1 MASRTQVAT
10 YLADH
15 LADGRAE
22 AVKAAAAWLVA
33 GGRGREA
40 RYLARDAA
48 AALAERGH
56 VLAEVVTARPMDPAA
71 VKSVEGFIK
80 QATGAQSLELVQSV
94 DPALIGG
101 IKIELPAAT
110 LDASVQAKLD
120 KFVEGMKGVML

>member
-1 MASRTQVAT
+1 MASRMQVAT
-10 YLADH
+10 YLADR
-15 LADGRAE
+15 LADGRTE
-22 AVKAAAAWLVA
+22 AVQAAAAWLVA

-48 AALAERGH
+48 VALAERGH
-56 VLAEVVTARPMDPAA
+56 VLAQVITARPMDPAA
-71 VKSVEGFIK
+71 VKTVEDFIK
-80 QATGAQSLELVQSV
+80 QTTGATELELDLSV

-120 KFVEGMKGVML
+120 KFVEGMKGVKL

>member
-1 MASRTQVAT
+1 MASRMQVAT

-15 LADGRAE
+15 LAEGRDK
-22 AVKAAAAWLVA
+22 AVQAAAAWLVA

-56 VLAEVVTARPMDPAA
+56 VLATVITARPMSAA
-71 VKSVEGFIK
+71 AQAEVADFIK
-80 QATGAQSLELVQSV
+80 RTTSATELELVTQV

-101 IKIELPAAT
+101 IKIELPAST
-110 LDASVQAKLD
+110 LDASVQTKLE
-120 KFVEGMKGVML
+120 KFVEGMKGVKL